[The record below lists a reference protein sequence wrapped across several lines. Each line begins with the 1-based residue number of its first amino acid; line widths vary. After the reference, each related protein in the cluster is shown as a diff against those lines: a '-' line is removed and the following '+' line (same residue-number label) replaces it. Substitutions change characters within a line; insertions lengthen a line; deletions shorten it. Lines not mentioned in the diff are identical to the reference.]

1 MHRVFAAA
9 CALKEAENKRLISA
23 MSNWVIR
30 LNRFLENM
38 NAELERLLV
47 AAAPHLE
54 AVARGVSNMMINERL
69 RETLVATGWV
79 YHHTTPVARIASCW
93 DDTETVQTMLDEYY
107 AQNWRDVRSS
117 IESRIHEFDI
127 GEEAEA
133 TFREAL
139 KAHEFGLYRCVCRVL
154 FPEIE
159 RVLRVE
165 TFGHRTGRETYKKM
179 LKSLLQGTTLDDFLP
194 GNWLDLTSFSHLT
207 KTIEKQSDS
216 AFDDGVFGL
225 FTHVSDS
232 DLHRLKDDPVPNRHA
247 ALHGYVE
254 YATHQNSLNTIFI
267 AEYVFRVITSLRND
281 DPESQ
286 SSVEVS
292 QDQP

>member
-9 CALKEAENKRLISA
+9 CALKEAENKRLIGA

-79 YHHTTPVARIASCW
+79 YHHTTPLEMIASYW
-93 DDTETVQTMLDEYY
+93 DDTETVRTMLDEHY

-117 IESRIHEFDI
+117 IESRIHEFNTD
-127 GEEAEA
+127 EEAEA

-139 KAHEFGLYRCVCRVL
+139 DAHEFGLYRCVCRVL

-159 RVLRVE
+159 RILRVQ
-165 TFGHRTGRETYKKM
+165 TFGHRRGAEKYNAM
-179 LKSLLQGTTLDDFLP
+179 LERLVHDTTLHDFLP
-194 GNWLDLTSFSHLT
+194 GGWLDLTSFRHLT
-207 KTIEKQSDS
+207 KTIKQRSDGPS
-216 AFDDGVFGL
+216 DDGVFGL
-225 FTHVSDS
+225 FTSVSNS
-232 DLHRLKDDPVPNRHA
+232 DLHRVKDDPVPNRHA

-267 AEYVFRVITSLRND
+267 AEYVFRVTRSLRD
-281 DPESQ
+281 AESE
-286 SSVEVS
+286 S
-292 QDQP
+292 